1 MNKVQLG
8 LAVVSFIGVLLILQP
23 EFLFTNNGVEKIDGL
38 VMLSCMVVL
47 AALCF
52 SMTMLY
58 IHDLSKKISTIQ
70 NLHYSYMGHMT
81 LCSILSNFDAPTI
94 EFE

>member
-1 MNKVQLG
+1 MSKVRLS

-23 EFLFTNNGVEKIDGL
+23 EFLFTNNGVDKIDGF
-38 VMLSCMVVL
+38 VMLSCMVVM

-58 IHDLSKKISTIQ
+58 IHDLSKKVSTIQ

-81 LCSILSNFDAPTI
+81 LSAVLSNFNHPTI
-94 EFE
+94 DYD